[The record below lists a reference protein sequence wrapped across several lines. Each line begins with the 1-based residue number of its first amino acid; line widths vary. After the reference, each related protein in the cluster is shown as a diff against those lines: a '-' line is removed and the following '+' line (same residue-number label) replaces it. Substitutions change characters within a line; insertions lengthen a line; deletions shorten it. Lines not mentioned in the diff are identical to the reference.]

1 MATDTAADGTS
12 MTELLKV
19 ILSDSTL
26 DPNQKKLLI
35 DDFERILLRY
45 LIDGFIDG

>member
-35 DDFERILLRY
+35 DELRKNSPA
-45 LIDGFIDG
+45 LSDRGFIDG